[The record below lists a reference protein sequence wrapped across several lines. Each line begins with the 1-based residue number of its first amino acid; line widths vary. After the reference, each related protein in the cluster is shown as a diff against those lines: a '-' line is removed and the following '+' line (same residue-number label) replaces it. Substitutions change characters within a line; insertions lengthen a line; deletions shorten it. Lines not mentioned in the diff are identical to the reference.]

1 MTNITIISFTL
12 QAVCALAS
20 VCPIVTPQFLDDVLK
35 ACETPGEPMPKT
47 EA

>member
-1 MTNITIISFTL
+1 MTNITIISSSL

-20 VCPIVTPQFLDDVLK
+20 VRPIVTPQFLDDVLR
-35 ACETPGEPMPKT
+35 AFETHGEPMPKA